1 MNNTPT
7 TDLVKSILDEYMTSL
22 LDKVYDKV
30 YEKAQDYE
38 WKNGTWCY
46 SRGTDEYNT
55 LKALKDV
62 AERKYNTFK
71 EMMNETKDELS
82 VRLWEIEMDEMNK
95 C

>member
-22 LDKVYDKV
+22 LDKVHDKV

-38 WKNGTWCY
+38 TANVGWCY

-55 LKALKDV
+55 LKALEDV

-71 EMMNETKDELS
+71 EIMNETMDELS